1 MADYPI
7 SQESSQRS
15 QDERR
20 GAYRNKNYYRGN
32 GLAGAERDEVQR
44 TDLDALGQQLRRFGF
59 KTIFA
64 AAEAAAKVG
73 DPAELNDFVVSG
85 GFGRIYGSF
94 TERRRQRARSPSVD
108 VQQLICQPAVDIYMR
123 EWRDLMKES
132 TTFKH
137 PLNKFSPEYA
147 TEFNIDKLYRRMADV
162 APCFV
167 GLLCSLTPE
176 RSSATDSSGKGQ
188 DEAAPAQHR
197 YIATAISIIAN
208 YRSREFNVMQG
219 RIGYYLFACRV
230 PKRVISTLNKLG
242 LCPSYS
248 GLLVAIKATAEAALV
263 DLRQVALN
271 NQAVQI
277 SYDNL
282 SYSANKRDLRLHN
295 YAGIVIHTAGYT
307 LIPAD
312 SQARPTFGRS
322 ALTYH
327 RIDEVNLTDIMP
339 DIDAAKAI
347 LAGTKHMI
355 SKALFAF
362 AKGQNQD
369 LRIPITFEFPA
380 RRRLDRHAT
389 PKILTL
395 PTYPLNEGI
404 ISELTEVICR
414 VADDLDMTVEQRE
427 TTTWHFK
434 GDLKS
439 VLGNRYAC
447 KLGESLI
454 LSQVVFRSSNNS
466 FGKRLDFVESS
477 AGLFHLR
484 IHALSVVF
492 NNHYGDNDTPTSLA
506 SWIKYL
512 GRDNRKM
519 WNEKQALV
527 KQYHACCDLV
537 DNLLSGYIIAWLTCR
552 SELTSVPE
560 LARRLGSLSPNP
572 DSPDSDLLFAVVG
585 ELGDIMTDYFLV
597 PSLRRSDDDE
607 RDRTYENAILF
618 MQQAMVVRIF
628 LHACRIGDT
637 GVVVD
642 CISVFAVWFQAT
654 GKYNY
659 ARETIHMKACLSKLW
674 SAEFR
679 DFWLDFCLINP
690 SGKKEGWMPCDY
702 FGEYVVRE
710 VKAMMHNDTGEVH
723 DRFLR
728 ETLSPLI
735 MNFREIRQVMEVQC
749 GVPFSSQHSTP
760 VDSSADVAA
769 IAIRLIAEGV
779 FRWESG
785 RDGPTCKDLFL
796 DGQTALAGMK
806 PMLKYIGH
814 IKRRLWQTDSTLE
827 LEEETDQALSDED
840 NPAEEDSESD
850 DDLDVGDVLS
860 DEGDDWLNEAVG
872 QEDT

>member
-1 MADYPI
+1 MEHYPM
-7 SQESSQRS
+7 SRESSQQS
-15 QDERR
+15 GDERR
-20 GAYRNKNYYRGN
+20 RAFRTENYYRGN
-32 GLAGAERDEVQR
+32 GLAGAEPDEAQR
-44 TDLDALGQQLRRFGF
+44 TDLDALGDQLRSFGF
-59 KTIFA
+59 NNIFA

-73 DPAELNDFVVSG
+73 DVAELNDFIVSG
-85 GFGRIYGSF
+85 GFGRIYSSY
-94 TERRRQRARSPSVD
+94 TERRTQRARSPSAD
-108 VQQLICQPAVDIYMR
+108 VQQLLCQPAVDIYTR

-147 TEFNIDKLYRRMADV
+147 TEFNIDKLFRRMADV

-167 GLLCSLTPE
+167 GLLCNLTPE
-176 RSSATDSSGKGQ
+176 RSSATVSAGTGQ

-208 YRSREFNVMQG
+208 YRSREFNAMQG

-282 SYSANKRDLRLHN
+282 SYSANKRDLRIQN
-295 YAGIVIHTAGYT
+295 YAGIVIHTAGYA

-339 DIDAAKAI
+339 DIDAAKTI
-347 LAGTKHMI
+347 LAGTNYMI
-355 SKALFAF
+355 SKTLLAF

-369 LRIPITFEFPA
+369 ICVPVTFEFPA
-380 RRRLDRHAT
+380 RRRLDRHAK

-404 ISELTEVICR
+404 ISELTELIGR
-414 VADDLDMTVEQRE
+414 VADDLGMTVEQRE

-434 GDLKS
+434 GDLKT
-439 VLGNRYAC
+439 VFGNRYAC

-454 LSQVVFRSSNNS
+454 VSQVTFRSSNNS

-477 AGLFHLR
+477 AGLFHLGM
-484 IHALSVVF
+484 HALSVVF
-492 NNHYGDNDTPTSLA
+492 DNHYGDDDTPTSLV

-512 GRDNRKM
+512 ERDNRNM
-519 WNEKQALV
+519 WNETQALV

-537 DNLLSGYIIAWLTCR
+537 DHLLSGYIIAWLTSR
-552 SELTSVPE
+552 FDLTSVPD
-560 LARRLGSLSPNP
+560 LARRLGRLSPNP
-572 DSPDSDLLFAVVG
+572 DSPDSDLLSAAVG
-585 ELGDIMTDYFLV
+585 ELGNIMTDYFLV
-597 PSLRRSDDDE
+597 LTLRGRTEHE

-628 LHACRIGDT
+628 LHACRIGDS

-642 CISVFAVWFQAT
+642 CISIFLVWFQAT
-654 GKYNY
+654 GKHNY

-679 DFWLDFCLINP
+679 EFWLDFCLINP
-690 SGKKEGWMPCDY
+690 SGKQEGWMACDY

-710 VKAMMHNDTGEVH
+710 VKGMMHNDTGEAQ

-728 ETLSPLI
+728 QTLSPLI
-735 MNFREIRQVMEVQC
+735 MNFREMRQVMEVQC

-769 IAIRLIAEGV
+769 IATRLVAEGV
-779 FRWESG
+779 FHFESG

-806 PMLKYIGH
+806 PLLKYIGH
-814 IKRRLWQTDSTLE
+814 IKRRLGHTLG
-827 LEEETDQALSDED
+827 LEEETDGASSDDD
-840 NPAEEDSESD
+840 NSSADDSESNEEPA
-850 DDLDVGDVLS
+850 DVGDVLS
-860 DEGDDWLNEAVG
+860 DEGEDWLAEVV
-872 QEDT
+872 